1 MMSKIKQVSHSQYSL
16 WKSCPYQWKLKY
28 IDGITTSEPSIHT
41 VFGTAMHEALQL
53 YLQCM
58 YNFTI
63 KDADEIDIND
73 LLRRKMKEVYT
84 KEIVETKK
92 IDLISRDD
100 MVEFYQ
106 QGEEILDW
114 FKKKRNQ
121 YFSKKGWSLLGV
133 EDKLVIPIRGELH
146 FLGYL
151 DVVMKDEISNKIKII
166 DLKTAT
172 MGWNKYQKADDVK
185 SDQILLYKEYYSQQ
199 HNIPVEN
206 ITVEFLIFKRKLYE
220 NFDFPQKRV
229 QRHVPANG
237 TPSMNRMR
245 MRFNE
250 FLDACYDKDCT
261 IKDVTYE
268 KCVGKCK
275 AYTKCKTL

>member
-1 MMSKIKQVSHSQYSL
+1 MSKIKQVSYSQYSL
-16 WKSCPYQWKLKY
+16 WKSCPYQWKLRY
-28 IDGITTSEPSIHT
+28 VDGIKTSEPSIHT
-41 VFGTAMHEALQL
+41 IFGTAMHEALQL

-92 IDLISRDD
+92 LDLISRDD

-121 YFSKKGWSLLGV
+121 YFSKKGWSLVGV

-199 HNIPVEN
+199 HNVPVEN

-250 FLDACYDKDCT
+250 FLDACYDKDGT

>member
-250 FLDACYDKDCT
+250 FLDACYDKDGT

>member
-1 MMSKIKQVSHSQYSL
+1 MSKIKQVSYSQYSL
-16 WKSCPYQWKLKY
+16 WKSCPYQWKLRY
-28 IDGITTSEPSIHT
+28 VDGIKTSEPSIHT
-41 VFGTAMHEALQL
+41 IFGTAMHEALQL

-92 IDLISRDD
+92 LDLISRDD

-121 YFSKKGWSLLGV
+121 YFSKKGWSLVGV

-199 HNIPVEN
+199 HNVPVEN

-250 FLDACYDKDCT
+250 FLDACYDKDGI